1 MRRRLRGRCCGVAG
15 LLRVRVGED
24 TEGDGGGE
32 SQSYES
38 LHDEILLTV
47 QYFARGKTSRDKHL
61 AERLDAI
68 LCRGAF
74 QM

>member
-1 MRRRLRGRCCGVAG
+1 MKRRLRGQCCGVAG

-47 QYFARGKTSRDKHL
+47 ECLREGRHRDKRL